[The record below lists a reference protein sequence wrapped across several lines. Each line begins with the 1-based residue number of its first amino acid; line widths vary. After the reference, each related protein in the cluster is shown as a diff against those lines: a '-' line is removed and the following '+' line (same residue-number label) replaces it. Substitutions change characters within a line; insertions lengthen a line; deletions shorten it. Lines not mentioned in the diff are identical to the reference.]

1 MARIQSFYRGGRLY
15 GKPISGRGVNNFL
28 LDPDRMY
35 FGIADEAKPVSEDR
49 IKDYIRRSE
58 MDSSVR
64 KVSGAGNGLDNVI
77 KRLRNLKVGN
87 SRTKNIAFDF

>member
-1 MARIQSFYRGGRLY
+1 
-15 GKPISGRGVNNFL
+15 
-28 LDPDRMY
+28 
-35 FGIADEAKPVSEDR
+35 
-49 IKDYIRRSE
+49 